1 MYLNAP
7 ADVVVVETMNW
18 RYMALFG
25 ALLLFAGAFATP
37 FNASAQ
43 NQQNLTRWTGGAT
56 DNVAVTEGGNI
67 SSMNLSA
74 NTLTDRWA
82 AFFGNLTGSIYL
94 TDAGGA
100 TTNYVYTWTAS
111 ASSGGYACAS
121 NSSAYD
127 FTTASTAT
135 ATGINTYFNLGAASD
150 NATATF
156 TTNGCTLNFA
166 GQGAIAGVLDV
177 ATGNNAGDSFKT
189 CAINSSTSSYA
200 FCTAANSTGK
210 NYLGNDANYE
220 IMVPTA
226 PGTALMTYYF
236 YAELA

>member
-1 MYLNAP
+1 
-7 ADVVVVETMNW
+7 
-18 RYMALFG
+18 MALFG
-25 ALLLFAGAFATP
+25 VLLVFGMAFATP

-94 TDAGGA
+94 TDAGGQ
-100 TTNYVYTWTAS
+100 TTNYVYSWTAA
-111 ASSGGYACAS
+111 ASNGGYACAS
-121 NSSAYD
+121 NASAFGFAAATNVSSL
-127 FTTASTAT
+127 ASL
-135 ATGINTYFNLGAASD
+135 NTYFNLGAASD

-156 TTNGCTLNFA
+156 TQGPCNLNFA
-166 GQGAIAGVLDV
+166 GQAAGLGNHSV
-177 ATGNNAGDSFKT
+177 ATGNAADTFST
-189 CAINSSTSSYA
+189 CAIQSGTAYA
-200 FCTAANSTGK
+200 FCTAANSTGV
-210 NYLGNDANYE
+210 NYLGNGANYE
-220 IMVPTA
+220 LMVPTA

>member
-1 MYLNAP
+1 
-7 ADVVVVETMNW
+7 MNW

-25 ALLLFAGAFATP
+25 VLLVFGMAFATP

-94 TDAGGA
+94 TDLGGK
-100 TTNYVYTWTAS
+100 TTNYVYTWTAA
-111 ASSGGYACAS
+111 ASNGGYACAS

-127 FTTASTAT
+127 FTTAATAT
-135 ATGINTYFNLGAASD
+135 AVGMNTYFNLGAASD

-156 TTNGCTLNFA
+156 TTNGCTLNFS
-166 GQGAIAGVLDV
+166 GQVGIPGVLDA
-177 ATGNNAGDSFKT
+177 ATGYGAGSGTFST

-220 IMVPTA
+220 LMVPTA
-226 PGTALMTYYF
+226 PGTGLMTYYF